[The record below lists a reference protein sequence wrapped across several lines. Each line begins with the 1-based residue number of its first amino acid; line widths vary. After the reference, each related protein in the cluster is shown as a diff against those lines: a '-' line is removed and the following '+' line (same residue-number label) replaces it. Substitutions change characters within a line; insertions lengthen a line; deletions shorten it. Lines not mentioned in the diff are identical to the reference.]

1 MNDARIRNMKSASSF
16 PRQVSVPRHLN
27 KEISGNSEV
36 REMREIREIH
46 RGVCYRLYKTGI
58 KQTRQA
64 GQAKKTGQTGQR
76 DVVLRVPVRGVSSLS
91 PIGDLER
98 IGNRYN
104 QFAATGYC
112 VAALKV
118 FEINDSL
125 AYPDGAIMTEHITG
139 RRVQLPADF
148 SYAAECLLA
157 LHQSEPDGDIYET
170 AKKKELNLEETI
182 KRRMRYLES
191 APIEQQSKQLIRDIK
206 EKAEKKITNGNGG
219 RDQDTRSFPIM
230 ADTHPGNFIVTE
242 QNGKEK
248 MIAIDVESDY
258 TGDPVWD
265 LAHFSLFS
273 SLLWCHPEAT
283 PLSASSIL
291 SFYEKY
297 CGLNAASP
305 KRKQIPADSLTPAR
319 CLAARRQILC
329 RTLGWMLSLMYL
341 AKVGEIHPPRKAL
354 ETAYHIVSPDNLIK
368 IIRQEEELNTAWIA

>member
-1 MNDARIRNMKSASSF
+1 MPEM
-16 PRQVSVPRHLN
+16 Q
-27 KEISGNSEV
+27 EI
-36 REMREIREIH
+36 REMREMRQIH
-46 RGVCYRLYKTGI
+46 RGVCYRLYKTAI
-58 KQTRQA
+58 KQA
-64 GQAKKTGQTGQR
+64 GQAKER

-125 AYPDGAIMTEHITG
+125 TYPDGAIMTEHITG
-139 RRVQLPADF
+139 RRVELPADF

-157 LHQSEPDGDIYET
+157 LHQSEAEGDMPET

-182 KRRMRYLES
+182 KRRMRYLEL
-191 APIEQQSKQLIRDIK
+191 APIEPQSKQLIRDIR
-206 EKAEKKITNGNGG
+206 EKAEKKITNGSDD
-219 RDQDTRSFPIM
+219 RDRGIRSFPIM
-230 ADTHPGNFIVTE
+230 ADTHPGNFVVTK

-258 TGDPVWD
+258 TGNPVWD
-265 LAHFSLFS
+265 LAHFSLLS

-283 PLSASSIL
+283 PLSTSSIL

-297 CGLNAASP
+297 RELNAASP

-319 CLAARRQILC
+319 CLAARWQILC
-329 RTLGWMLSLMYL
+329 RTLGWMLSLICL
-341 AKVGEIHPPRKAL
+341 AKSGEIRPPQKAL
-354 ETAYHIVSPDNLIK
+354 EAAHHIVCPDNLIK
-368 IIRQEEELNTAWIA
+368 IIRQEEELNTAWTA